1 MTTEKAIQYLSSLRN
16 VTRHDLP
23 SLGLRRFLNFDQPF
37 AVLCKED
44 NLHIKLPKNKILEY
58 KTKCGDAMKDSTFYK
73 SNRWAMVDLDKVSE
87 PIFCDIVL
95 VSYRQKFL
103 SLSPL
108 VRTIEFAQNT
118 LHYNLRYDKI
128 LSEVKVVLTSD

>member
-44 NLHIKLPKNKILEY
+44 NLHVKLPKNKILEY
-58 KTKCGDAMKDSTFYK
+58 RAKCGDAIKESTFYK
-73 SNRWAMVDLDKVSE
+73 SNRWVMVELDKVSE
-87 PIFCDIVL
+87 PIFCDIIL
-95 VSYRQKFL
+95 VSYRQEFL
-103 SLSPL
+103 LLSPL
-108 VRTIEFAQNT
+108 AKTIEFAQNT
-118 LHYNLRYDKI
+118 LHYDLKYDKI
-128 LSEVKVVLTSD
+128 LSEVKVVLALD